1 MARSLCW
8 GVHVQPYQLKLME
21 VSGTCIYVLISM
33 ETRKNKKID
42 CAMQNYHT
50 SNILEKCAT
59 KVITT
64 KHLSFWNKIVSYIAT
79 SNLTCNKWP
88 TCLFSHILIV
98 VLSLSIA
105 CKVTIWWT

>member
-64 KHLSFWNKIVSYIAT
+64 KHLSFWNKIVSYIVKSDMQQVA
-79 SNLTCNKWP
+79 NM
-88 TCLFSHILIV
+88 F
-98 VLSLSIA
+98 VLSYPHCSSLALNSL
-105 CKVTIWWT
+105 

>member
-64 KHLSFWNKIVSYIAT
+64 KHLSFWNKIVSYIVKSDMQQVANM
-79 SNLTCNKWP
+79 S
-88 TCLFSHILIV
+88 ILSYPHCS
-98 VLSLSIA
+98 SLALNSL
-105 CKVTIWWT
+105 